1 MLTLLPLEMYRRN
14 YEKNLTER
22 WMQKVINMMV
32 HAGLAPASLWKPGV
46 TDERIMVMAEI
57 EGITAPVTIGSRRG
71 PVESA
76 YLRPVGEK
84 REFWVWVTEQLK
96 APGGAVE
103 DLVAVH
109 AKFTGGDF
117 EEIPFAVDTLAVRE
131 AATG

>member
-14 YEKNLTER
+14 FEKNLTER
-22 WMQKVINMMV
+22 WMQKVINRMV
-32 HAGLAPASLWKPGV
+32 HAGLAPAPLWKPGV
-46 TDERIMVMAEI
+46 TDERMMV
-57 EGITAPVTIGSRRG
+57 EGITAPVTIGSRRV

-76 YLRPVGEK
+76 DLRPAGEK

-96 APGGAVE
+96 ARGGAVE

-109 AKFTGGDF
+109 DKFTGGDF